1 MKAMT
6 CLSDRLTKLF
16 LNVLLQLFFIQ
27 HRVIGS
33 FNEKFQESKFL
44 CPSSKKEGH
53 IALHMLVNSYVCRS
67 PLNFGNQ

>member
-1 MKAMT
+1 MKAIA
-6 CLSDRLTKLF
+6 CLSDRVTKLF
-16 LNVLLQLFFIQ
+16 RNVLLQLFFIQ

-53 IALHMLVNSYVCRS
+53 IALHLLVSRYVCRS
-67 PLNFGNQ
+67 PLNLGNQ